1 MVATR
6 RPLDLLTAASVTVA
20 WVILANKPFYP
31 VYIWWL
37 VGSGVVVSLWTLL
50 ATPAFIAIVFLA
62 SRYPLVARAGVPLVG
77 TIDTLLATK
86 VFGPS
91 SGTELFFAP
100 CMMLAALS
108 FHREEKWWQRGL
120 IAFIFVVFAL
130 SHGRLGAPL
139 HVWSDVDLA
148 TLRNL
153 NAFAVASLMAFIAL
167 RWPAAR
173 Q

>member
-1 MVATR
+1 MVAAS
-6 RPLDLLTAASVTVA
+6 RPLDPLTEASVSVA

-37 VGSGVVVSLWTLL
+37 AGSGVAASLWTLL
-50 ATPAFIAIVFLA
+50 AAPAFVAVVFLA
-62 SRYPLVARAGVPLVG
+62 PRYPLVARAGVPLVG
-77 TIDTLLATK
+77 TVDTVLATK
-86 VFGPS
+86 VFGQGA
-91 SGTELFFAP
+91 GTELFFAP

-108 FHREEKWWQRGL
+108 FHAEEKWWQRGAA
-120 IAFIFVVFAL
+120 AFIFVVFAL
-130 SHGRLGAPL
+130 SHDRLSPAL
-139 HVWSDVDLA
+139 NVWSDADLA

-173 Q
+173 R